1 MILPR
6 INYYEEERLF
16 STGNSDLNDILEEV
30 YYSGLEDGYDYF
42 QKEFTRNKENR
53 AAKRRRTVEGG
64 MNIEQASARGEDH
77 LAKIAVDEALEKQG
91 ELRGE
96 FKGRLA
102 EIQRQEKSL
111 QRALKEEKISLEEY
125 AKKMKELQSR
135 RFATWDARSSAMSNW
150 FNGGREAATQRSRDQ
165 IIVAKSNPTPAE
177 ALHQSINDKREV
189 TDRLWN
195 STTIKPQYI
204 EDNKEAIKQYKEVK
218 KAAEEAAEKEK
229 PVGEKIIGFI
239 KKVGKKT
246 SKAGKKA
253 AEKVT
258 VAGKKAAGEITTVG
272 KKVVNTLAHH

>member
-6 INYYEEERLF
+6 INYYKEDERLF
-16 STGNSDLNDILEEV
+16 STGDSDLDDILEEV

-64 MNIEQASARGEDH
+64 MNIEQASTRGEDH

-102 EIQRQEKSL
+102 EINRQEKSL

-135 RFATWDARSSAMSNW
+135 RFATWDARSSAVSSW
-150 FNGGREAATQRSRDQ
+150 FNGGREASTQRSRDQ
-165 IIVAKSNPTPAE
+165 II
-177 ALHQSINDKREV
+177 D
-189 TDRLWN
+189 